1 MVEHS
6 TQYRLLYRDIDSMGV
21 LYYARY
27 LALFEMGRVEWMRSE
42 GQRYRD
48 VEQDLGLILPVTH
61 AECRYR
67 APLRYDDL
75 AEIRTRVTRCSGTR
89 IAFAHQVYRVGEDG
103 ANPTLCATGSVELA
117 CVDDERHRPT
127 RLPNKLKDLFSG
139 RTSAFAD

>member
-27 LALFEMGRVEWMRSE
+27 LALFEMGRVEWMRAE

-48 VEQDLGLILPVTH
+48 LEQSEGLILPVTH

-67 APLRYDDL
+67 ASLHYDDL
-75 AEIRTRVTRCSGTR
+75 AEVRTRVTRCSGTR
-89 IAFAHQVYRVGEDG
+89 IAFAHQVYRLPEDHSQ
-103 ANPTLCATGSVELA
+103 PLLCATGSVELA
-117 CVDDERHRPT
+117 CVDGERHRPM
-127 RLPNKLKDLFSG
+127 RLPNNLREMFSE
-139 RTSAFAD
+139 RISSFEA